1 VKVLA
6 NPVILRAAVVFFCA
20 TFSFLLGLI
29 FIRLLRKSITE
40 DAEISSEASPSL
52 ETLPMHL
59 YNTVI
64 QQLKQQKQ
72 ELQVQSQ
79 AEQQRAR
86 TTENFSQAVVSN
98 LSSGVLVFGLN
109 GLVKTSN
116 PAAKKILGFA
126 SATGMNAEDIFRG
139 AVISR
144 PHAAGGLLRDES
156 IEEAS
161 DAGPDQAADEP
172 VCLSDE
178 VDAVLREGGNRRQV
192 EAEYETPAGDR
203 RFIAVTVSPVPAG
216 DGSLL
221 GAACMINDLSE
232 LDRIRRQ
239 QELHG
244 EISAEMALQLRTSLA
259 TISGY
264 AQQLA
269 SNRDPEL
276 AKQLAADI
284 AEEAATLDRS
294 IGGFLTEKQAAQ
306 SAAAGAGSKNS

>member
-1 VKVLA
+1 MKVLA

-20 TFSFLLGLI
+20 AFSFLLGLI

-116 PAAKKILGFA
+116 PAAKNILGFA
-126 SATGMNAEDIFRG
+126 SATGMSAEDIFRG

-156 IEEAS
+156 IEES
-161 DAGPDQAADEP
+161 NDAGPDQAADEL
-172 VCLSDE
+172 VCLADE
-178 VDAVLREGGNRRQV
+178 VDAVLREGSNRRQV

-203 RFIAVTVSPVPAG
+203 RFIAVTVSPVPAA

-294 IGGFLTEKQAAQ
+294 IGGFLTEKQTTR

>member
-1 VKVLA
+1 VKILA
-6 NPVILRAAVVFFCA
+6 NPIILRAAVVFFCA

-64 QQLKQQKQ
+64 QQLKQQKH

-79 AEQQRAR
+79 TEQQRAR
-86 TTENFSQAVVSN
+86 TTENFSQTVLSN
-98 LSSGVLVFGLN
+98 LSSGVLVFGMN

-126 SATGMNAEDIFRG
+126 STTSMNAEDIFRG

-144 PHAAGGLLRDES
+144 AHAAGGLLRDDS
-156 IEEAS
+156 IEQS
-161 DAGPDQAADEP
+161 GDPGPEQTVDEP
-172 VCLSDE
+172 VCLADE
-178 VDAVLREGGNRRQV
+178 VRLVLREGSDRREV
-192 EAEYETPAGDR
+192 EAEYETPGGEK
-203 RFIAVTVSPVPAG
+203 RFIAVTVSAIQAG
-216 DGSLL
+216 DGSQM
-221 GAACMINDLSE
+221 GAACMISDLSE

-244 EISAEMALQLRTSLA
+244 EVSAEMALQLRASLTA
-259 TISGY
+259 ISGY

-284 AEEAATLDRS
+284 AEEATNLDRS
-294 IGGFLTEKQAAQ
+294 IGGFLTEKWAAQ
-306 SAAAGAGSKNS
+306 SAAAGAGSTNS